1 MRSPAR
7 RAVVMPQAVI
17 VMVIVA
23 MAAIVPVTAPVVMVM
38 IVAVALHRRV
48 DGSLGHDSFPRFNIE
63 HVKRPPGSAG
73 AGLLCYNVST
83 VKQPRSAT
91 PGRTGGIEA
100 AGSVEDF
107 GKTRRPRS
115 HNRVQQAAFMS
126 IFTSVYPTAVQS
138 NPTRQS
144 VSEGNDNAGD
154 IPIAQ
159 ITYNKVLES
168 EIATR

>member
-23 MAAIVPVTAPVVMVM
+23 MAAIVPVTAPVVMV
-38 IVAVALHRRV
+38 VAVALHRRV
-48 DGSLGHDSFPRFNIE
+48 DGSLGHDSFLRFYIE

-107 GKTRRPRS
+107 GKTRCPRS